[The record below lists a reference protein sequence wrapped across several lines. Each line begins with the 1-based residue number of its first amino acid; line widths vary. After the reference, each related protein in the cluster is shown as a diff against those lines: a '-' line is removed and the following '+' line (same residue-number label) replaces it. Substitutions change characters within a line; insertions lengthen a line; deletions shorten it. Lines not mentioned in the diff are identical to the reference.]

1 MEKEQWIDEILNST
15 DGLQKASADAHLFSR
30 IERRLR
36 ECEFVSPKTVW
47 LAAASI
53 AILVAVNVVLIK
65 KSAQS
70 KSDNPIPSIATS
82 FDKSNQFYQ

>member
-15 DGLQKASADAHLFSR
+15 DGLQKASAGAHLFSR

-36 ECEFVSPKTVW
+36 ESEFVSPKTVW

-65 KSAQS
+65 KSAHS
-70 KSDNPIPSIATS
+70 KTDSPTTSIASS